1 MKTLQEIKDLVAK
14 KHGYD
19 SFQKMEE
26 NGFGIG
32 TGELLGYA
40 DETAKLYAIEACREQ
55 REICAKAAK
64 IKNVGPSPC
73 IIGESIIHAPEPTL
87 S

>member
-1 MKTLQEIKDLVAK
+1 MKTLQECKDKVAK

-40 DETAKLYAIEACREQ
+40 DEAAQLFAQEACKEQ
-55 REICAKAAK
+55 REICAEEYTYAAPYTMAK
-64 IKNVGPSPC
+64 IELSIKN
-73 IIGESIIHAPEPTL
+73 APEPTL